1 MHTLETIAALREQL
15 NSWDQEGL
23 SVALV
28 PTMGNLHAGHLR
40 LVEEARTGA
49 DRVVVSSFVNPT
61 QFGPG
66 EDCAAYPQTPEED
79 ERQLLEAGADALF
92 RPDVAEMY
100 PANPAPM
107 TFVEVPELSGE
118 LCGHFRP
125 GHFRGV
131 ATIVCK
137 LLNLV
142 RPDVAMFGEK
152 DYQQLLVIQKMV
164 LDLNI
169 PTRIVGVPTV
179 READGLALSSRNA
192 YLQTEERAKAP
203 FLFHLLGETAAAIRR
218 GGRNY
223 AALELEQMERLRLA
237 GWRPDY
243 FAIRRQQDLKPA
255 TAEDTALVVLAAA
268 RLGRARLIDNLGFD
282 LPPRGGAD

>member
-1 MHTLETIAALREQL
+1 MHTIETLAALREQL
-15 NSWDQEGL
+15 DSWDREGL

-40 LVEEARTGA
+40 LVEEAKTLA
-49 DRVVVSSFVNPT
+49 DRVVVSSFVNPA

-66 EDCAAYPQTPEED
+66 EDFAAYPHTPEED
-79 ERQLLEAGADALF
+79 ERQLRAVGCDVLF
-92 RPDVAEMY
+92 RPGAAELY
-100 PANPAPM
+100 PATPATT
-107 TFVEVPELSGE
+107 TFVEVPVLSSE

-142 RPDVAMFGEK
+142 QPDVAVFGEK

-164 LDLNI
+164 EDLNI

-179 READGLALSSRNA
+179 REPDGLALSSRNA
-192 YLQTEERAKAP
+192 YLRADERAKVP
-203 FLFHLLGETAAAIRR
+203 FLFHLLGETAAAIRK

-243 FAIRRQQDLKPA
+243 FAIRRRADLKPA
-255 TAEDTALVVLAAA
+255 TAEDTALIVLAAA
-268 RLGRARLIDNLGFD
+268 WLGRARLIDNLSLNLTPAG
-282 LPPRGGAD
+282 RAD